1 MLAAKMRASES
12 SSSSSRAMNNSVSNQ
27 SLNVA
32 TEIEP
37 KVKKKLLYGFFSR
50 EKTLPV
56 QPEMNFQLQGI
67 QILARIRRRWNG
79 D

>member
-37 KVKKKLLYGFFSR
+37 KVKKNFFTEFFLG

>member
-1 MLAAKMRASES
+1 MLAAKMRASE